1 MAKDKKADKEKKSQG
16 KVNNY
21 NKIQTQE
28 YPKDYYTG
36 DVYHADGSEE
46 FLDAVKD
53 LDQSEISKL
62 NKKLK
67 DEILNGNNPKF
78 KLKK

>member
-1 MAKDKKADKEKKSQG
+1 MAEKEKDSKG
-16 KVNNY
+16 KTNDY

-36 DVYHADGSEE
+36 DVYDADGAKE
-46 FLDAVKD
+46 FLNAVKE
-53 LDQSEISKL
+53 LEQGELSKL

-67 DEILNGNNPKF
+67 QELEKGEKPSF

>member
-1 MAKDKKADKEKKSQG
+1 MAEKKKDSKG
-16 KVNNY
+16 KTNDY
-21 NKIQTQE
+21 NKQQTQE

-36 DVYHADGSEE
+36 DIENADGQKE
-46 FLDAVKD
+46 FLSAVKD
-53 LDQSEISKL
+53 LEQGELSKL

-67 DEILNGNNPKF
+67 SELEKGENPKF